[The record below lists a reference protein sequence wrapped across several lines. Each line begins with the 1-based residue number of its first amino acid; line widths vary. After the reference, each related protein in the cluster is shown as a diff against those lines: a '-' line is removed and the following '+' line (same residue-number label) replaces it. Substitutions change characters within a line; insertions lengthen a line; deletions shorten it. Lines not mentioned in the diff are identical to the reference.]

1 MNPHLTQQLQTGEI
15 TKTINPEKQGRHYV
29 NHENYI
35 DGRSYLFD
43 WVDPQELVDKY
54 CGTGDFRI
62 TENGLWNKK
71 EYVSVGKNIGVSINP
86 NTGINQITDRIAIH
100 YSKTGTHIVPVTP
113 L

>member
-15 TKTINPEKQGRHYV
+15 SKTINPEKQGRHYV

-54 CGTGDFRI
+54 CGTGNFNI
-62 TENGLWNKK
+62 TKKGEWDKK
-71 EYVSVGKNIGVSINP
+71 EYVSVGKIIGIDIDKDTKLP
-86 NTGINQITDRIAIH
+86 TPTDRIAIH
-100 YSKTGTHIVPVTP
+100 YSKTGAHIVPVERR
-113 L
+113 